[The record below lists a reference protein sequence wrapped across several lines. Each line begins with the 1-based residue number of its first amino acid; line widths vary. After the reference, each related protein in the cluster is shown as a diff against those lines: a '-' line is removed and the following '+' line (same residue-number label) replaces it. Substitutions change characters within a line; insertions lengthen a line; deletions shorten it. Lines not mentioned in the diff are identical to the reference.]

1 MTVQTLKALFRP
13 ELESLSPYRVP
24 AEPPAVKLDANENPF
39 PLPGE
44 AWETILK
51 ALHRTDLHRYP
62 DGRAVEL
69 REALAARLGGDPDDF
84 VLGAGS
90 DELIALMATALSNP
104 RAGQPQPTVL
114 YPDPTFVMY
123 DKTSIAHGWKT
134 VSIALDDAWDLD
146 VDAMSDALAR
156 NKPNLVYYARPNNP
170 TGNAFRKDRIERLVA
185 EHPDMLHV
193 IDEAYSPFAS
203 DSLADWCLDY
213 PQCALLGT
221 LSKVGFAAIRVGW
234 IRLHHELAVEL
245 DKVRQPFNLN
255 SLSQTV
261 ATLALT
267 ELAPT
272 LAAQAKSIATERTRL
287 ENAIA
292 QRPGLQPFP
301 SQANFLLVG
310 VEGDATAVTSALLE
324 REIAVRRF
332 AKASPRLAR
341 CIRITVGTPEENDRV
356 VKALGEIPCQ

>member
-24 AEPPAVKLDANENPF
+24 AEPPSVKLDANESPF
-39 PLPGE
+39 PLPGA
-44 AWETILK
+44 AWETILA

-62 DGRAVEL
+62 DGRAVKL
-69 REALAARLGGDPDDF
+69 REALAARLGGDPDSF

-104 RAGQPQPTVL
+104 RSGQPQPTVL

-123 DKTSIAHGWKT
+123 NKTSIAHGWRS
-134 VSIALDDAWDLD
+134 VSIALDDTWDLD

-156 NKPNLVYYARPNNP
+156 ERPNLVYYARPNNP
-170 TGNAFRKDRIERLVA
+170 TGNSFRKERLERLVV
-185 EHPDMLHV
+185 EYPDTLHV
-193 IDEAYSPFAS
+193 IDEAYGPFAS
-203 DSLADWCLDY
+203 DSLADWCLEY
-213 PQCALLGT
+213 PHCALLGT

-234 IRLHHELAVEL
+234 IRLHGELAAEL

-272 LAAQAKSIATERTRL
+272 LAAQARSIATERARL
-287 ENAIA
+287 ASAVAE
-292 QRPGLQPFP
+292 RPGLRPFP
-301 SQANFLLVG
+301 SQANFVLVG
-310 VEGDATAVTSALLE
+310 VEGDAAAVANALLK

-332 AKASPRLAR
+332 ANASPRLAR
-341 CIRITVGTPEENDRV
+341 CLRITVGTPEENDRV